1 MARLSIGDVLKATG
15 GEPIGDPPAV
25 LTGVSIDS
33 RTVEPGE
40 LFIPLRGERADGHE
54 FIAHAME
61 RGAGASLVEE
71 GQRDRWQS
79 LGGPLVVVKD
89 ALVALHELAAYWRA
103 SLRARV
109 IGITGSNGK
118 TTTKDMLAAILSRM
132 GSTRKSPGNFN
143 NHIGLPLTLLQADAH
158 RDYVVLEMGM
168 RGLGEIRELS
178 SIARPCAGIVTNVG
192 QVHLEL
198 LGSLDN
204 VARAKGELVEA
215 LGPQGIAVLNADD
228 GRVAAMGASHS
239 GRTVFYGLDS
249 GDLRAKGIQEGP
261 RAISFTLYGPLLP
274 HEVQVAVGMPGRHN
288 VYNALAAAAC
298 AASLGADAEA
308 IAEGLEDFQPTEMRL
323 QVEELPNGATVLNDA
338 YNASPA
344 SMRAALATLK
354 NLAEGFKI
362 AVLGDMLELG
372 PEAPELHRDVGKL
385 AADIVD
391 YLIVVGPLGAEIAQG
406 ARMAGLP
413 DDQIAVCL
421 DNRSVLAELAGI
433 LRPGATVLVKG
444 SRGMHL
450 EEVVAGLREGLV
462 P

>member
-61 RGAGASLVEE
+61 RGAGVSLVEE

-132 GSTRKSPGNFN
+132 GSTLKSPGNFN

-204 VARAKGELVEA
+204 VARAKGA
-215 LGPQGIAVLNADD
+215 
-228 GRVAAMGASHS
+228 GRGF
-239 GRTVFYGLDS
+239 RTPRHR
-249 GDLRAKGIQEGP
+249 RAE
-261 RAISFTLYGPLLP
+261 R
-274 HEVQVAVGMPGRHN
+274 R
-288 VYNALAAAAC
+288 
-298 AASLGADAEA
+298 
-308 IAEGLEDFQPTEMRL
+308 
-323 QVEELPNGATVLNDA
+323 
-338 YNASPA
+338 
-344 SMRAALATLK
+344 
-354 NLAEGFKI
+354 
-362 AVLGDMLELG
+362 
-372 PEAPELHRDVGKL
+372 
-385 AADIVD
+385 
-391 YLIVVGPLGAEIAQG
+391 
-406 ARMAGLP
+406 
-413 DDQIAVCL
+413 
-421 DNRSVLAELAGI
+421 
-433 LRPGATVLVKG
+433 
-444 SRGMHL
+444 
-450 EEVVAGLREGLV
+450 
-462 P
+462 